1 MHVEVINLYG
11 FVPIFNGC
19 SVCGASRVS
28 RPALLA
34 SGAVLRAVRGDLY
47 PLRVPPA
54 KPVTLGAVE
63 ITPSAVS
70 SELADAALA
79 SLALSRAFGLA
90 KWIGEGKELAAS
102 GTLSAADATQ
112 ACRVLGI
119 VLPSEFLR
127 GVDDVPELG
136 QAWET
141 GHDAGFIALEGT
153 SVRGS
158 GLDAVTADPEA
169 ALRSWLQAFA
179 LKFDLRE
186 EPCGRCLT
194 VLAELVDAADGVAST
209 RELLRAVGAASPGPD
224 SPDDLAREL
233 QHALRA
239 VSSLL
244 AFAAAVPVDESE
256 EDDRVR
262 LTPLGRMLAET
273 VFTMLAIDPGDDV
286 ETAVTKLADLPPTVA
301 KHVARP
307 WLAPRTPAGA
317 VGELL
322 AFAESAS
329 TQKRMVAVSFAK
341 QIEPEEAE
349 PWRAYAGT
357 PGFGALA
364 REWLASL
371 GEEVTADPRDEAWLT
386 VETISVICAS
396 RPPEDLPR
404 MISSLARESELSD
417 LPTIATLLRASGHP
431 DADLVADMIGALAGP
446 RPSRSDSRVV
456 RAAGG
461 SVYQLKIVLRGVS
474 DPPVWR
480 RVLVPAGLRLRQLGW
495 IIEAAM
501 GWDGWHQHM
510 FTDGSREYPD
520 TATLRGL
527 LSKPGDA
534 LGYTYDFGD
543 GWEHRLEL
551 EDIMKNDAGVTI
563 PACLDGSGAC
573 PPEDCGGPWGYSL
586 LKSAGDFDPAAFSV
600 EAATG
605 RLSKVQLA
613 PGASAVEGS
622 AAVVRIQPRGKKKKA
637 KRKR

>member
-1 MHVEVINLYG
+1 
-11 FVPIFNGC
+11 
-19 SVCGASRVS
+19 
-28 RPALLA
+28 
-34 SGAVLRAVRGDLY
+34 
-47 PLRVPPA
+47 
-54 KPVTLGAVE
+54 
-63 ITPSAVS
+63 
-70 SELADAALA
+70 
-79 SLALSRAFGLA
+79 
-90 KWIGEGKELAAS
+90 
-102 GTLSAADATQ
+102 
-112 ACRVLGI
+112 
-119 VLPSEFLR
+119 
-127 GVDDVPELG
+127 
-136 QAWET
+136 
-141 GHDAGFIALEGT
+141 
-153 SVRGS
+153 
-158 GLDAVTADPEA
+158 
-169 ALRSWLQAFA
+169 
-179 LKFDLRE
+179 
-186 EPCGRCLT
+186 
-194 VLAELVDAADGVAST
+194 
-209 RELLRAVGAASPGPD
+209 
-224 SPDDLAREL
+224 
-233 QHALRA
+233 
-239 VSSLL
+239 LL

-273 VFTMLAIDPGDDV
+273 VFAVLAIDPGDDV
-286 ETAVTKLADLPPTVA
+286 ETAMTKLADLPPAVA
-301 KHVARP
+301 MHAARP
-307 WLAPRTPAGA
+307 WLAARTPTGA

-329 TQKRMVAVSFAK
+329 SEKRMVAVSLAK
-341 QIEPEEAE
+341 QIAPKEAE

-357 PGFGALA
+357 PGFGAHA
-364 REWLASL
+364 REWLTSL

-396 RPPEDLPR
+396 QPPEDLPR

-417 LPTIATLLRASGHP
+417 LPTIATLLRESGHP
-431 DADLVADMIGALAGP
+431 DADLVADTIAGLAGP

-456 RAAGG
+456 RASGG
-461 SVYQLKIVLRGVS
+461 SVYQLKIVLRDVS

-495 IIEAAM
+495 IIGAAM

-527 LSKPGDA
+527 LAKPGDA

-543 GWEHRLEL
+543 GWEHHLEL
-551 EDIMKNDAGVTI
+551 EDIIKNDTGVTI

-613 PGASAVEGS
+613 PGASAVERS
-622 AAVVRIQPRGKKKKA
+622 ATVVRIQPRAKKKKA